1 MSGAPDDPAVAAERP
16 LADLLVV
23 QALDTA
29 ADQLRHRRSH
39 LPERAAAQAKA
50 QERAATVAEVDGV
63 EASRQALLREQRR
76 LEDEIAS
83 LDDKATAANTT
94 LYSGSVRAP
103 RELQA
108 LQDDVDSLR
117 RRQHQLEDQA
127 LERMEA
133 IEPLE
138 HRLAELAG
146 TVAGLDSVLAEL
158 AAAVD
163 DAEAVIA
170 AGLSDAGARRAV
182 AAQAIAPEVL
192 AEYESLRGGM
202 AGIGAARLTGNRC
215 EGCHLALPAAEV
227 EAVRRTPPGSVAHC
241 SECGRILVR

>member
-1 MSGAPDDPAVAAERP
+1 MSGVPDDPVAAAERP

-23 QALDTA
+23 QALDTT

-50 QERAATVAEVDGV
+50 QERAVVVAEAAGV
-63 EASRQALLREQRR
+63 EASRQGLLREQRR
-76 LEDEIAS
+76 LEDEIAG

-117 RRQHQLEDQA
+117 RRQRQLEDEV

-138 HRLAELAG
+138 HRLAALAG
-146 TVAGLDSVLAEL
+146 AVAGIDSVLAEL
-158 AAAVD
+158 AARID
-163 DAEAVIA
+163 DVETVIA
-170 AGLSDAGARRAV
+170 AELDDAGARRA
-182 AAQAIAPEVL
+182 AAALAVPTPVL

-202 AGIGAARLTGNRC
+202 GGIGAARLTGNRC